1 MENKRKIW
9 TILDVIDWGREFFA
23 KKSIES
29 PRLNIELLLCHALS
43 LSRLALYSRFDQ
55 PLNNSELEAIR
66 EMVLRRAKNEP
77 IQYIMGKTEFFGLEI
92 EVDRN
97 VLIPRPETE
106 ELVDFIVR
114 SQSSA
119 RPPKEILDIGSGSG
133 CISIALAKAFPE
145 ATVAGIDVSKPAIE
159 MAKRNAEKNSIPNV
173 EFYKY
178 DILRSVPKK
187 KFDLVVSNPPYIP
200 MAEMAELSADVAE
213 YEPREALTDGG
224 DGLAFYR
231 RFSEIF
237 PEIIADGGLF
247 YLEIGFG
254 ESEGVRK
261 LFEQKSISA
270 QTKKDFNGIERFC
283 FGEIRC

>member
-1 MENKRKIW
+1 MTNQHKIW
-9 TILDVIDWGREFFA
+9 TILDVIDWGRDFFT
-23 KKSIES
+23 KKRIES

-55 PLNNSELEAIR
+55 PLNNSELESIR

-77 IQYIMGKTEFFGLEI
+77 IQYIAGKTEFYGLEL

-114 SQSSA
+114 SYSGEQ
-119 RPPKEILDIGSGSG
+119 PPQDVLDIGSGSG
-133 CISIALAKAFPE
+133 CIAIALAKAFPD

-159 MAKRNAEKNSIPNV
+159 IAKRNAEKNSATNV

-178 DILRSVPKK
+178 DILSAVPKK

-200 MAEMAELSADVAE
+200 RAEMAELATDVAE
-213 YEPREALTDGG
+213 YEPHEALTDGG

-231 RFSEIF
+231 RFADIF
-237 PEIIADGGLF
+237 PDIISAGGSF
-247 YLEIGFG
+247 FLEIGFG
-254 ESEGVRK
+254 EAEAILK
-261 LFEQKSISA
+261 LFAQKLITA
-270 QTKKDFNGIERFC
+270 HIKKDMNGIDRFV
-283 FGEIRC
+283 FGKIDY